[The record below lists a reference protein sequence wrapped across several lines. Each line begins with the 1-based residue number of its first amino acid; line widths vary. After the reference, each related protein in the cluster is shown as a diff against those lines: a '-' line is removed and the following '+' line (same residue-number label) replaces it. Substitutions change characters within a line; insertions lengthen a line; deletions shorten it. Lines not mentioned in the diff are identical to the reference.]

1 MCILKLKLNKVGWD
15 DVITTLLNMRMG
27 GEHLASRLYNNVW
40 KKFV

>member
-1 MCILKLKLNKVGWD
+1 MCILKLNLNKVDGD
-15 DVITTLLNMRMG
+15 DVILVECED